1 MLGGRFVG
9 ANILGEGI
17 PCAAFG
23 AFSVPFRGFVAT
35 FGADIDG
42 FQLSHFLFFPFR
54 KIFCGAF
61 GNYESEF
68 VLIVFIGE
76 HGGVAAVGYKAAFG
90 EHGGL
95 FGVIKNINI
104 IRGRFDYAAV
114 FRLKL
119 PADIVLQG
127 LSEQYAFPIPNAVEH
142 LSAVSISAEKVLVN

>member
-1 MLGGRFVG
+1 MLGGRFIG

-17 PCAAFG
+17 PCASFG

-61 GNYESEF
+61 

-76 HGGVAAVGYKAAFG
+76 HGGVAAIGYKAAFG

-104 IRGRFDYAAV
+104 IRGRLDYAAV
-114 FRLKL
+114 FRLKRR
-119 PADIVLQG
+119 ADIVLQG